1 MRMGRKGGL
10 RHLKR
15 YKAPAHWP
23 ISKKGFVWA
32 PRPSP
37 GPHPLTGC
45 IPLSILL
52 RDALGYAR
60 TSREAKLI
68 IAQGMVKVDGRV
80 RRDEG
85 YPIGLMD
92 VVEIP
97 EANLRFRIVPAPK
110 KALAPVEIGE
120 SEASFKLCKV
130 MDKKTLKGGNIQL
143 NLHDGR
149 NLILKVADPKNPVED
164 GYSTRDVLKLSIPD
178 QSILGLFKFEA
189 GSYAVVVDGKNV
201 GAGGRILSIE
211 PGTAL
216 RPSMV
221 SLEREGG
228 VALRTVAD
236 YVFVV
241 GEGAPAIKL
250 YGG

>member
-1 MRMGRKGGL
+1 MGKKGGL

-15 YKAPAHWP
+15 YKAPGYWP
-23 ISKKGFVWA
+23 ISKKAFVWA

-37 GPHPLTGC
+37 GPHPISNC
-45 IPLSILL
+45 IPLLL
-52 RDALGYAR
+52 LIRDILGYAH

-68 IAQGMVKVDGRV
+68 ISRGAVKVDGRI

-85 YPIGLMD
+85 YPVGLMD

-97 EANLRFRIVPAPK
+97 EVGLRLRIVPAPK
-110 KALAPVEIGE
+110 DLLVPVEIDE

-130 MDKKTLKGGNIQL
+130 INKRTLKGGNIQL

-149 NLILKVADPKNPVED
+149 NVLLRVSDPRNPVED
-164 GYSTRDVLKLSIPD
+164 GYSSRDVVKLSIPD
-178 QSILGLFKFEA
+178 QSILDHFKFEI
-189 GSYAVVVDGKNV
+189 GSFAIITDGKNV
-201 GAGGRILSIE
+201 GAMGRIASIE

-216 RPSMV
+216 RPAMV
-221 SLEREGG
+221 SLEGEGG
-228 VALRTVAD
+228 AVARTVAD

-241 GEGAPAIKL
+241 GREAPVIKL
-250 YGG
+250 RGG

>member
-1 MRMGRKGGL
+1 MGKKGGL

-23 ISKKGFVWA
+23 ISKKAFVWA

-37 GPHPLTGC
+37 GPHPIANC
-45 IPLSILL
+45 IPLLILV
-52 RDALGYAR
+52 RDILGYAH

-68 IAQGMVKVDGRV
+68 ISRGAIKVDGRV

-85 YPIGLMD
+85 YPVGLMD

-97 EANLRFRIVPAPK
+97 EAGLRFRMVPAPK
-110 KALAPVEIGE
+110 EVLAPVEIDE
-120 SEASFKLCKV
+120 SEASFKLCRV
-130 MDKKTLKGGNIQL
+130 MGKTTIKGGNIQL

-149 NLILKVADPKNPVED
+149 NVLLRIADPRNPIED
-164 GYSTRDVLKLSIPD
+164 GYSTGDVLKLSIPN
-178 QSILGLFKFEA
+178 QSILGHLKFEP
-189 GSYAVVVDGKNV
+189 GSFAIVAYGKNV
-201 GAGGRILSIE
+201 GAVGRITSIE

-216 RPSMV
+216 RPATA
-221 SLEREGG
+221 SLEGEGG
-228 VALRTVAD
+228 SIVRTVAD

-241 GEGAPAIKL
+241 GREAPEIRL
-250 YGG
+250 RGG